1 MLFGFYKNLLCF
13 KYLGVIVSILSL
25 LVLIVS
31 VPKFSTFFQS
41 KTNIS
46 LVTMDIF
53 FVIFW
58 IIGVTEKILS
68 ILTEKYAQALFGALD
83 SQIN

>member
-13 KYLGVIVSILSL
+13 KYLGVIVSILSI
-25 LVLIVS
+25 LVLIIS
-31 VPKFSTFFQS
+31 VPKLSSFFQS
-41 KTNIS
+41 KTNI
-46 LVTMDIF
+46 LLFTMDIL

-58 IIGVTEKILS
+58 ILGVTEKILS
-68 ILTEKYAQALFGALD
+68 ILTEKYAQALLGALD